1 MPSTSRITANGDYAF
16 DSASPRI
23 AAGGFYVFSSE
34 PEEEIID
41 LLHEILEAL
50 STINS
55 GNGNPLSI
63 IRNRANGTI
72 AVVLKQKTVVLD
84 TSSANVNMELIN
96 ENSGVST
103 KIAVTLFKGKTD
115 GVYLL
120 KLRNLVRYISIGST
134 YSYTLSSASTE
145 INTVIGRFMIL
156 EENKQDEILDRIIEQ
171 KRRID
176 NINMENGGKNATV

>member
-1 MPSTSRITANGDYAF
+1 
-16 DSASPRI
+16 
-23 AAGGFYVFSSE
+23 
-34 PEEEIID
+34 
-41 LLHEILEAL
+41 
-50 STINS
+50 
-55 GNGNPLSI
+55 
-63 IRNRANGTI
+63 
-72 AVVLKQKTVVLD
+72 
-84 TSSANVNMELIN
+84 MELIN

-134 YSYTLSSASTE
+134 YSYTLSSSTTE

-156 EENKQDEILDRIIEQ
+156 EDNKQDEILDRIIEQ

-176 NINMENGGKNATV
+176 NINMENGGANATV